1 MGAECAVAFQL
12 LILWAFCVTEHS
24 PQGPLLGTGVFI
36 SWVGWESRCA
46 HHQTELPG
54 MVSLGPV
61 QKTFFTG
68 SPLMVNS
75 SLHVPSA
82 CVGFTYTKGSWWI
95 VTICEE
101 KHKHPLV
108 SIPLQSYV
116 PLGKELGCP
125 LHTSMVNMPW
135 CSPQL
140 PSQHMRPLSPAAGP
154 GFGTGNICFPC
165 TQDEEQPYQQPPSCD
180 TFPWPQS
187 LPHPSP

>member
-1 MGAECAVAFQL
+1 MGESSVGVKKLNPSAQLAHSCGGELMGRWRLGAERAVTFLL
-12 LILWAFCVTEHS
+12 LILWASCVTEH
-24 PQGPLLGTGVFI
+24 PPWEPFHGTGLFLN
-36 SWVGWESRCA
+36 WVGWGSRCA

-95 VTICEE
+95 VTICEV

-108 SIPLQSYV
+108 SVPLQGYV
-116 PLGKELGCP
+116 PLGCP
-125 LHTSMVNMPW
+125 LHTSMAKMPW
-135 CSPQL
+135 CPPQL
-140 PSQHMRPLSPAAGP
+140 PSQHMRLLSPATGP
-154 GFGTGNICFPC
+154 GFGVRNI
-165 TQDEEQPYQQPPSCD
+165 
-180 TFPWPQS
+180 
-187 LPHPSP
+187 